1 MFYNYVERFL
11 SFQFSMIQAHDQM
24 FLGLTHLDTKSIVIN
39 LQLSK
44 IRILDMM
51 FTALDFHIQSA

>member
-1 MFYNYVERFL
+1 MNSIYIVL
-11 SFQFSMIQAHDQM
+11 DCTQFEKIVNIMI
-24 FLGLTHLDTKSIVIN
+24 GLTHLDTKSIVIN

>member
-1 MFYNYVERFL
+1 MNSIYIVL
-11 SFQFSMIQAHDQM
+11 DCTQFEKIVNIMI
-24 FLGLTHLDTKSIVIN
+24 GLTHLDTKSIVIN

-51 FTALDFHIQSA
+51 FTALDFHIQST

>member
-1 MFYNYVERFL
+1 MSLKLIKIRK
-11 SFQFSMIQAHDQM
+11 IGKKKI
-24 FLGLTHLDTKSIVIN
+24 GLTHLDTKSIVIN
-39 LQLSK
+39 LQLTK